1 MTMDKRV
8 IRWKLNEIMAQ
19 KRVRNKDLA
28 EGIGITETSVYR
40 LRKTDTMPRMSP
52 ERLNDICQ
60 FLDCQPGDLLIYIPD
75 NDAEMAE
82 KNQQK
87 LSKRIATTK
96 HQLPETDEEVTEDI
110 AA

>member
-8 IRWKLNEIMAQ
+8 IRWKLHEVMAQ

-40 LRKTDTMPRMSP
+40 LRKTDVMPRMSP
-52 ERLNDICQ
+52 DRLNTICQ
-60 FLDCQPGDLLIYIPD
+60 FLDCQPGDLLVYIPD
-75 NDAEMAE
+75 KDGEAVE
-82 KNQQK
+82 KKQQRQ
-87 LSKRIATTK
+87 SEHTPTGK
-96 HQLPETDEEVTEDI
+96 HQVSQTNEKGTEDI

>member
-1 MTMDKRV
+1 MDKRV

-75 NDAEMAE
+75 NDAEIVE

-87 LSKRIATTK
+87 LSKQIATTK
-96 HQLPETDEEVTEDI
+96 HQLPETDEKITEDI

>member
-1 MTMDKRV
+1 
-8 IRWKLNEIMAQ
+8 
-19 KRVRNKDLA
+19 
-28 EGIGITETSVYR
+28 
-40 LRKTDTMPRMSP
+40 MSP

-75 NDAEMAE
+75 NDAEKAE

-87 LSKRIATTK
+87 LSKGINIAK
-96 HQLPETDEEVTEDI
+96 HQLPKTDKEVTEDI